1 MQLPLSLV
9 FRLREDTR
17 RSCNRYSRHVSLR
30 HSSRIV
36 PTCAYF
42 ADAEKCSCDDSGP
55 KAAYNWWF
63 FSFHAFTGAV
73 IQATVLLYSPGSIM
87 KDDVRSS
94 FESSIRIFTT
104 MAPSSIFASRAL
116 PILLGLRSKIETG
129 CEANFMTDSARSSV
143 FNHTN
148 ATLDYNSQL
157 TDVMWVEFSLMG
169 AYCAK
174 IFCTGAV
181 HSNQNISGWERLT
194 LVVSWETFS
203 I

>member
-1 MQLPLSLV
+1 M
-9 FRLREDTR
+9 
-17 RSCNRYSRHVSLR
+17 
-30 HSSRIV
+30 
-36 PTCAYF
+36 
-42 ADAEKCSCDDSGP
+42 SCDVDSGP

-94 FESSIRIFTT
+94 FASSIRIFTT

-129 CEANFMTDSARSSV
+129 CEANFMTTDSARSSV

-174 IFCTGAV
+174 IFCTGTV
-181 HSNQNISGWERLT
+181 HSNQIISEWERLT
-194 LVVSWETFS
+194 LLVSWETFS